1 MMVTQVSK
9 VTSKTQAK
17 WGYKKG
23 EEKAGKQDMRI
34 PKTEKH
40 GSQFFWIPNATT
52 NRSFLFRLGRKVNK
66 AQSICPL
73 EVISLLS
80 GFQCDS
86 QLGPAHNDIP
96 QGGSIHSLSK

>member
-23 EEKAGKQDMRI
+23 VEKAGKQDMRI

-40 GSQFFWIPNATT
+40 GSQFF
-52 NRSFLFRLGRKVNK
+52 
-66 AQSICPL
+66 
-73 EVISLLS
+73 
-80 GFQCDS
+80 
-86 QLGPAHNDIP
+86 
-96 QGGSIHSLSK
+96 